1 MSGEADE
8 SGGRSL
14 SPRIADLAAR
24 IDLHDPNSI
33 TRFGQ
38 EAQGRAAA
46 AADAMLGAARNDAT
60 GDAGDALSGLLAS
73 LRGFDP
79 GAGAEK
85 PGLVSRLLG
94 RASSGT
100 VAILQRYETVRGQV
114 EAAGD
119 RLQAHRTRLLEDVE
133 RLERLYGATLDW
145 FHALAEHI
153 EAGEAVVARADAG
166 LVPEAEWAAEVGKD
180 PLAAQRL
187 RDLRAARDDLDRR
200 VHDLRLT
207 RQIAMQTLPG
217 IRLIQENDKAL
228 AARIH
233 SVLANTV
240 PLWRSQLAQALA
252 IQRMRDASGA
262 VQAATDLTNT
272 LLTANAEALRTG
284 NAAARTQMERG
295 VVDLD
300 ALKTANAA
308 LVGTIEDSLRIAEE
322 GKARRLAATR
332 ELVEAEGEIRRA
344 LLSTRTRADGLA
356 TRPPEG
362 GAPRPEAAR
371 PGTAGN
377 GTPG

>member
-1 MSGEADE
+1 MSEE
-8 SGGRSL
+8 QEGRTL

-24 IDLHDPNSI
+24 IDLRDPNSI

-38 EAQGRAAA
+38 EAQGRAAS

-60 GDAGDALSGLLAS
+60 GEAGDALSGLLAS

-94 RASSGT
+94 RAGSGT
-100 VAILQRYETVRGQV
+100 VAILQKYETVRGQV
-114 EAAGD
+114 EVAGD

-133 RLERLYGATLDW
+133 RLERLYAATLEW

-153 EAGEAVVARADAG
+153 EAGEAVIARADEG
-166 LVPEAEWAAEVGKD
+166 SVPEAEWAAEVGRD

-207 RQIAMQTLPG
+207 RQVAMQTLPG

-272 LLTANAEALRTG
+272 LLTANAEALRQG
-284 NAAARTQMERG
+284 NLAARTQMERG

-300 ALKTANAA
+300 AIKTANAA

-322 GKARRLAATR
+322 GKAQRSAATR
-332 ELVEAEGEIRRA
+332 ELAGAEAEIRRA
-344 LLSTRTRADGLA
+344 LLAARNKAGG
-356 TRPPEG
+356 PG
-362 GAPRPEAAR
+362 QGAPGQGNAGQGSPGQGGRRAAG
-371 PGTAGN
+371 PG
-377 GTPG
+377 